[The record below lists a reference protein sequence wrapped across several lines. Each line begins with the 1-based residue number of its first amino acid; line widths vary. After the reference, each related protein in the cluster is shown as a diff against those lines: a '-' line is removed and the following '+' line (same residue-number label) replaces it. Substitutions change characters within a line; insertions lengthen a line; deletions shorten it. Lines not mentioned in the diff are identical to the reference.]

1 MRIIQEARCLIA
13 NDPQRQEAKVL
24 SSLIEAF
31 ESGHDFR
38 IRDLYT
44 LDEDHFEMA
53 LIILNDWRL
62 DRFYSRKAKIH
73 F

>member
-1 MRIIQEARCLIA
+1 MRIIQQARSLIA
-13 NDPQRQEAKVL
+13 SDPQCQEAKVL

-31 ESGHDFR
+31 ESGDAFR

-62 DRFYSRKAKIH
+62 DRFYSRKTKMH